1 MPSDAVAKK
10 STTDVG
16 DAVEYEH
23 HEQSSKASASVSRL
37 PQGPLGTAAYAQ
49 IQAGLNLNVLGA
61 LGGVFSSKSSKDTDD
76 ADGTVTER
84 KEEHS
89 AVKGVAAG
97 NLGANAAAN
106 AEQKAKATRAQIQD
120 K

>member
-1 MPSDAVAKK
+1 MPSDTVSKR

-16 DAVEYEH
+16 DSVEYEH
-23 HEQSSKASASVSRL
+23 HEQSSKASAS
-37 PQGPLGTAAYAQ
+37 
-49 IQAGLNLNVLGA
+49 AGLNLNVLGA

-106 AEQKAKATRAQIQD
+106 AEQKAKSTRAQIQD

>member
-10 STTDVG
+10 SSTDVG
-16 DAVEYEH
+16 DSVEYEH
-23 HEQSSKASASVSRL
+23 HEQSSKASAS
-37 PQGPLGTAAYAQ
+37 
-49 IQAGLNLNVLGA
+49 AGLNLNVLGA

-76 ADGTVTER
+76 VDDSVTER
-84 KEEHS
+84 KKEHS
-89 AVKGVAAG
+89 AVKGEVDSDVIVLHLADALPGVAAG
-97 NLGANAAAN
+97 NLGASAAAN

>member
-23 HEQSSKASASVSRL
+23 HEQSSKASAS
-37 PQGPLGTAAYAQ
+37 
-49 IQAGLNLNVLGA
+49 AGLNLNVLGA